1 MKSSK
6 RSGVNSASKPPKP
19 PTFFLDHSLGT
30 QKVRSALVAQGA
42 VVEVL
47 IDHFDQSVEDVI
59 WLPEVGRRGWVVL
72 TKDKR
77 IRNRKLEINALMDAG
92 VAAFVLTAG
101 EMRGEEMGEVFATA
115 LPRMLRFL
123 EKNSPPFI
131 ATVTRKGNV
140 SRYC

>member
-1 MKSSK
+1 
-6 RSGVNSASKPPKP
+6 
-19 PTFFLDHSLGT
+19 
-30 QKVRSALVAQGA
+30 
-42 VVEVL
+42 
-47 IDHFDQSVEDVI
+47 
-59 WLPEVGRRGWVVL
+59 
-72 TKDKR
+72 
-77 IRNRKLEINALMDAG
+77 MDAG